1 MKREII
7 YPFLVE
13 CSKFTDDSFWKNIF
27 EELAFGT
34 TPYGTYLV
42 KDHLTCGYKDKEF
55 TYKIEKK
62 SPEILYKE
70 ITTLLKDKL
79 GLLSREE
86 IVRRK
91 TESKKYEENNDKL
104 KNDWLSIKR
113 KNIKDLLIEQYVIKM
128 MKKHSLSTSQA
139 KYLLSII
146 FIAFVFKTI
155 THADI
160 DYKNGEILNIEG
172 IEFETGKIN
181 LKRDIY
187 ELTPN
192 VTPDIILDRHLM
204 ETHWYEYLD
213 KLRKNEVS

>member
-13 CSKFTDDSFWKNIF
+13 CCRYTDDTFWKNIF

-55 TYKIEKK
+55 AYKIEKK

-70 ITTLLKDKL
+70 ITILLKEKL

-86 IVRRK
+86 IIRKK
-91 TESKKYEENNDKL
+91 TESKKYEENNEKL

-113 KNIKDLLIEQYVIKM
+113 KNIKDLLIERYVIKM
-128 MKKHSLSTSQA
+128 KRKHSLTTSQA
-139 KYLLSII
+139 KYLLSVI
-146 FIAFVFKTI
+146 FIAFIFKTL
-155 THADI
+155 TPEDI
-160 DYKNGEILNIEG
+160 DYRNGEILNIEG

-187 ELTPN
+187 DLEPN
-192 VTPDIILDRHLM
+192 VSPDIIIDKQLM
-204 ETHWYEYLD
+204 EIHWYDYLE
-213 KLRKNEVS
+213 KLRKEC